1 MPPKL
6 SSSESQ
12 DMLFYMVKGILQM
25 CMKILRLGDDTGLF
39 GWPNAIISI
48 PVRERSTAE
57 EEKGCDNG
65 SRYSGDMAQEWSL
78 EAGKSKEAVL
88 PWSVQEKLALSTS

>member
-1 MPPKL
+1 MT
-6 SSSESQ
+6 
-12 DMLFYMVKGILQM
+12 
-25 CMKILRLGDDTGLF
+25 LGYLG
-39 GWPNAIISI
+39 GPMQSISI

-78 EAGKSKEAVL
+78 EAGKGKEAVL